1 MYNITTC
8 ISRNYVLYYLQ
19 EVRYMKVMISNGFP
33 QLVGKGQHGI
43 WRVTATHQDG
53 RVHFADY
60 EAFTMCEA
68 RRRYLMEFG
77 PVRGEVH
84 AKFIQKTP

>member
-1 MYNITTC
+1 
-8 ISRNYVLYYLQ
+8 
-19 EVRYMKVMISNGFP
+19 MKVMISNGFP

-84 AKFIQKTP
+84 AKFI

>member
-77 PVRGEVH
+77 PVCGEVH
-84 AKFIQKTP
+84 AKFIQKTH

>member
-1 MYNITTC
+1 MCNITTC

-19 EVRYMKVMISNGFP
+19 EVRYMKVMISNDFP

>member
-1 MYNITTC
+1 MCNITTC

-33 QLVGKGQHGI
+33 QLIGKGQHGI

-84 AKFIQKTP
+84 AKFIQKIS

>member
-1 MYNITTC
+1 MCNITTC

>member
-1 MYNITTC
+1 
-8 ISRNYVLYYLQ
+8 
-19 EVRYMKVMISNGFP
+19 MKVMISNSFP
-33 QLVGKGQHGI
+33 QLIGKGQHGI

-84 AKFIQKTP
+84 AKFIQKTS

>member
-84 AKFIQKTP
+84 AKFIQKIS

>member
-1 MYNITTC
+1 MCNITTC
-8 ISRNYVLYYLQ
+8 ISRNCVLYYLQ

-84 AKFIQKTP
+84 AKFIQKIS

>member
-1 MYNITTC
+1 
-8 ISRNYVLYYLQ
+8 
-19 EVRYMKVMISNGFP
+19 MKVMISNGFP

-53 RVHFADY
+53 RIHFADY
-60 EAFTMCEA
+60 EAFTMSEA

-77 PVRGEVH
+77 PVHGEVH
-84 AKFIQKTP
+84 AKFIQKTS